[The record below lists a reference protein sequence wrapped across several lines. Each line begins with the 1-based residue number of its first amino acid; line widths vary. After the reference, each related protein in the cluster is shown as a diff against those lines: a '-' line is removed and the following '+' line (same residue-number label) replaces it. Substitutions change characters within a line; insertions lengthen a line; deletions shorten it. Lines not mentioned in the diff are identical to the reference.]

1 MFGLWQPELRDT
13 LTLGN
18 DFSVSMVMTSP
29 TQAEEGLG
37 NDYDDVIAAV
47 TTEHHFW
54 ARSHMKLKCC
64 K

>member
-1 MFGLWQPELRDT
+1 
-13 LTLGN
+13 
-18 DFSVSMVMTSP
+18 MVMTPP

-37 NDYDDVIAAV
+37 NDYDDVIAAAV